1 MYTLTDT
8 NQTTPFAIITK
19 DDKHL
24 VHLATKEEF
33 CLDEIS
39 MESFDFP
46 DTFETAYVK
55 YTGDDN
61 GEDVKG
67 ELMVQQLVHY

>member
-8 NQTTPFAIITK
+8 NQTNPFAIITK
-19 DDKHL
+19 NDKHL

-46 DTFETAYVK
+46 NTFETVYVK
-55 YTGDDN
+55 YVGNYD

-67 ELMVQQLVHY
+67 EVMVQQLIDY